1 MYKNGWKLG
10 KGSGN
15 ERVGEK
21 EVTEYLNKLTDLKNA
36 PAYEVQEELGD
47 YYENLGDVTGELIEK
62 LKDFFPISQQWLGT
76 GTSEPQWKRLVTN
89 SVWSTDLVA
98 SYNNYKKL
106 ILSGSSEDH
115 QLVDQLLGQKAANW
129 EEIPQLNNYAE
140 AKSEFDQALKDAEIS
155 FETHIT

>member
-15 ERVGEK
+15 ELVGEK

-47 YYENLGDVTGELIEK
+47 YYENLGDVTG
-62 LKDFFPISQQWLGT
+62 
-76 GTSEPQWKRLVTN
+76 EPQWKRLVTN